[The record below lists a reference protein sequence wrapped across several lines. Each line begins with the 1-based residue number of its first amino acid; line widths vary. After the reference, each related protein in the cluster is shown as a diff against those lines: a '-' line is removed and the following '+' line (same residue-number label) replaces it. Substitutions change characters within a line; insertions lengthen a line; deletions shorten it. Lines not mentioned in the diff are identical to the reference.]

1 MSDFIFIIPE
11 GWTQLNI
18 DEVTS
23 AIQMTQIQDYLNT
36 QSWLYLGDDLKNAS
50 LIPQEA
56 YLHEA
61 KMFNAEVFIVRLG

>member
-1 MSDFIFIIPE
+1 MSEFLFVIPA

-18 DEVTS
+18 DAVTN
-23 AIQMTQIQDYLNT
+23 AVPMTQMQDYLNT
-36 QSWLYLGDDLKNAS
+36 QSWLYLGDDLKNAG